1 MTEPQALIS
10 QAQEGMRPG
19 VVLSPRHLGAVLPP
33 STAFDAD
40 SWDVGEWQKR
50 SDRSRV
56 KTLDFSA
63 VGHAQLRNAVKVI
76 VLQKR
81 VANGSGYGAAFA
93 LIKAARELGTV
104 LHARP
109 ISKMTQADVH
119 NAERRLNDVGP
130 SYLGALSSLVGE
142 LRRLYG
148 VAVIYTK
155 PKTATVRH
163 GTKGTE
169 AGRAA
174 KRIHDDILVDLVA
187 LITRDDLPDF
197 DRLFVSALALNVAC
211 GWRVGELACLPKDC
225 LFEDESGLY
234 VRGFA
239 SKNGKIAPK
248 PIARELAPMVREAH
262 EQIVRL
268 TEDGRRIAREWSQ
281 SPDPVWG
288 DVVKNRHALLHFA
301 RKMLHRWASDPDHQ
315 LINPDAAWH
324 RDRGW
329 IDVLG
334 AINTHSTERQAHIA
348 LGLDWGTFTDLKRQQ
363 SEARAGRLWTRRKNP
378 TATSWLRDRRVCD
391 KHTLF
396 RLMGFA
402 TGQHHH
408 DAAIEELIHE
418 ALDHQ
423 LSGSVLPMPAADPV
437 LERRF
442 ARRRPVLLHDGK
454 KRPILHV
461 DEALLV
467 VPKHF
472 VGRQKTKSDD
482 WQALTPEH
490 FIQWLG
496 GTKTTPPVFERYG
509 IVDPRTG
516 AIAKFTSHQIRHWLE
531 TQLHRGGLTDAQL
544 ASLMN
549 RKNVSPGSVYNQM
562 SNAERREFAKEGIH
576 AGIVGG
582 VVADVVTRADVT
594 KEEAEEI
601 LEARLRQINLM
612 PHGICLKDLA
622 TEPCPHH
629 MSCFSAAAPD
639 RGRHGACAHLLV
651 DLRVPSQRA
660 AIETERDKAEAMVEM
675 LEDDPDLESSP
686 QIEHFATIARTTAAM
701 LAGEEDT

>member
-1 MTEPQALIS
+1 MRAETALDP
-10 QAQEGMRPG
+10 AHLVNFLP
-19 VVLSPRHLGAVLPP
+19 SPNV
-33 STAFDAD
+33 FDAD
-40 SWDVGEWQKR
+40 AWNVGAWEKR
-50 SDRSRV
+50 SDRKRT
-56 KTLDFSA
+56 KTLDFSSVA
-63 VGHAQLRNAVKVI
+63 HAQLRDAVKVI

-81 VANGSGYGAAFA
+81 ATNGSGYAPAFG
-93 LIKAARELGTV
+93 LIKAARELGEV
-104 LHARP
+104 LQARP
-109 ISKMTQADVH
+109 IAKITLADVRR
-119 NAERRLNDVGP
+119 AERRLMEVGP
-130 SYLGALSSLVGE
+130 SYLGALNSLIGE

-148 VAVIYTK
+148 IAVVYAK
-155 PKTATVRH
+155 PKTAEVRH
-163 GTKGTE
+163 GTQGTE
-169 AGRAA
+169 DGRAA
-174 KRIHDDILVDLVA
+174 KRIHDGILVELVA

-197 DRLFVSALALNVAC
+197 DRLFVSALAMNLGC
-211 GWRVGELACLPKDC
+211 GWRVGELVTLPKDC
-225 LFEDESGLY
+225 LFEDEHSLY
-234 VRGFA
+234 VRGFT
-239 SKNGKIAPK
+239 SKNGRLAPK
-248 PIARELAPMVREAH
+248 PIAQELAPMVREAH

-281 SPDPVWG
+281 SSDPVWG
-288 DVVKNRHALLHFA
+288 DVVKDQQALLHFA
-301 RKMLHRWASDPDHQ
+301 RKVLHRWASDPDHR

-334 AINTHSTERQAHIA
+334 AIATHSSERQAHIA
-348 LGLDWGTFTDLKRQQ
+348 LGLDWGTHTDLKRQQ

-402 TGQHHH
+402 SGQHHH
-408 DAAIEELIHE
+408 DAAIEALIHE

-423 LSGSVLPMPAADPV
+423 LSGSVLPMPPEDPD

-442 ARRRPVLLHDGK
+442 ARRRPVLLRDGD
-454 KRPILHV
+454 KRPVLHV
-461 DEALLV
+461 DEALFV
-467 VPKHF
+467 VPKYF

-490 FIQWLG
+490 FIQWFG
-496 GTKTTPPVFERYG
+496 GTKTTPSVFERYG

-531 TQLHRGGLTDAQL
+531 TQLHKGGLTDAQL

-639 RGRHGACAHLLV
+639 KGRHGACAHLLV
-651 DLRVPSQRA
+651 DLRVPSQRDA
-660 AIETERDKAEAMVEM
+660 VENERAKAEAMVEM

-686 QIEHFATIARTTAAM
+686 QIEHFTTIARTTAAM